1 MFIHQEVWVSIPEN
15 CGIMRIKGK
24 RLTRD
29 LQHGI
34 MSTIKYGFHRVTQ
47 VMQLN
52 VNFHTAE
59 KNNTQDHTP
68 FSNEPSSERRK
79 LSTSIFQQAEA
90 TEEHESRRQTR
101 NHTYSKAARKTPSK
115 SVTSNL
121 KLLKDVRHVLLTT
134 QHHDTPSQI
143 PYTVARQR

>member
-15 CGIMRIKGK
+15 CGIVRIKGK

-52 VNFHTAE
+52 VNFHTAG
-59 KNNTQDHTP
+59 KITGCRIICNIFYSCNNIT
-68 FSNEPSSERRK
+68 
-79 LSTSIFQQAEA
+79 
-90 TEEHESRRQTR
+90 
-101 NHTYSKAARKTPSK
+101 K
-115 SVTSNL
+115 SVKKN
-121 KLLKDVRHVLLTT
+121 HVL
-134 QHHDTPSQI
+134 
-143 PYTVARQR
+143 Y